1 MNLKQKDGLAAASDN
16 VAVGSLFGG
25 VGGWFTDNIKWY
37 IGIALILGAVAAY
50 IFAFILRKD
59 GD

>member
-1 MNLKQKDGLAAASDN
+1 MNIKQKDGLAAASDN

-37 IGIALILGAVAAY
+37 IGVAMIFAAVAAY
-50 IFAFILRKD
+50 IFAFILIKD
-59 GD
+59 GE